1 MGCGV
6 MSEQGGEPP
15 PPVTKSQDAWDRSRL
30 SVALLIVL
38 AVVCMGI
45 VLWLTRAGAALA
57 KFKPHRTDVR
67 YCSAARKQH
76 AYRHR

>member
-1 MGCGV
+1 

-38 AVVCMGI
+38 AVVCMGV
-45 VLWLTRAGAALA
+45 VLWLTRAG
-57 KFKPHRTDVR
+57 PP
-67 YCSAARKQH
+67 
-76 AYRHR
+76 